1 MKTLKTILRGLVIV
15 FILFLTSC
23 NSQSIIVFEPLGIMD
38 KPLPTIK
45 IFTKGQITENDSV
58 KMFITDN
65 STVNS
70 LKNYIENNLV
80 KEISKK
86 EVEFEYGA
94 YKVKVLEGNA
104 ETIYIL
110 KTRVDSYDFFKN
122 QIRYID
128 SNNKLSN
135 ELKVLLK
142 RLE

>member
-23 NSQSIIVFEPLGIMD
+23 NSQSIIVLEPLGIMD

-45 IFTKGQITENDSV
+45 IFTKGQIIENDSV
-58 KMFITDN
+58 KMFITDK

-70 LKNYIENNLV
+70 LKNYIESNLV

-94 YKVKVLEGNA
+94 YKVKVLKGNA

>member
-23 NSQSIIVFEPLGIMD
+23 NSQSIIVLEPLGIMD

-45 IFTKGQITENDSV
+45 IFTKGQIIENDSV
-58 KMFITDN
+58 KMFITDK

-70 LKNYIENNLV
+70 LKNYIESNLV

-94 YKVKVLEGNA
+94 YKVKVLKGNA

-110 KTRVDSYDFFKN
+110 KTRVDSYDFIKN

>member
-58 KMFITDN
+58 KMFVTDN

-94 YKVKVLEGNA
+94 YKVNVLEGNA

-128 SNNKLSN
+128 SNNNLSN